1 MNSEAPPTNTPP
13 PPQSAPE
20 ANQTGEVRL
29 LSKLLNHKVDTARCV
44 RSGGSETLT
53 VQGLGVS
60 KESRRLGEKRICK
73 LGNYCTFRCAYTTV
87 INQSKRNEKKRESK
101 TEKQQRQR
109 QHKRLKRLRG
119 AADGRSRPHFFFF
132 LHSFAIRVKSSST
145 GAAAPP
151 PPPPACCRSAA

>member
-1 MNSEAPPTNTPP
+1 MHQKPCPPTTFPLH
-13 PPQSAPE
+13 SAPE

-29 LSKLLNHKVDTARCV
+29 LSKLLNQKVDTARCV
-44 RSGGSETLT
+44 RSEGSGTLT

-87 INQSKRNEKKRESK
+87 INQSKRNGGKKKEGERG
-101 TEKQQRQR
+101 KQQRQR

-119 AADGRSRPHFFFF
+119 AADGRSRPHFFVFI
-132 LHSFAIRVKSSST
+132 HSFAIDRKSVV
-145 GAAAPP
+145 
-151 PPPPACCRSAA
+151 